1 MALSHAILA
10 TLLGGRASGYGLA
23 KRFDR
28 SVGYFWNATHQQIY
42 RELAAL
48 EAAGYVESEVVPQA
62 DRPAM
67 KLYTLTPGGRQHLA
81 AWIAA
86 PTEPGPLREDLLVK
100 VRAGSLVDPATLA
113 KQLHQAR
120 AHYADRLARYEAL
133 KARDFPDLAALTH
146 EQRMNYLPLLRGLM
160 FEAENV
166 AWCDAAL
173 ALLAA
178 PDPS

>member
-1 MALSHAILA
+1 VALSHAILA
-10 TLLGGRASGYGLA
+10 TLLGGPASGYGLA

-28 SVGYFWNATHQQIY
+28 SVGYFWSATHQQIY

-48 EAAGYVESEVVPQA
+48 EAAGYVEAEVVPQT

-67 KLYTLTPGGRQHLA
+67 KLYTLTPGGRRFLA
-81 AWIAA
+81 AWIAQ
-86 PTEPGPLREDLLVK
+86 PTEPGPMREDLLVK
-100 VRAGSLVDPATLA
+100 VRAGSLVDPGTLA
-113 KQLHQAR
+113 EQIRQAR
-120 AHYADRLARYEAL
+120 THYADRLARYEAL
-133 KARDFPDLAALTH
+133 KARDFPELAALTR

-160 FEAENV
+160 FEAENI

-178 PDPS
+178 DPS